1 MGSVRFAPVIIPSDA
16 AATLMRDHTLVGG
29 GGGDQLQPRRYG
41 PVSVRMRAE
50 ERACPAF

>member
-1 MGSVRFAPVIIPSDA
+1 MEGLRGGG
-16 AATLMRDHTLVGG
+16 GG